1 MKTSL
6 NYLHHQSTEWM
17 REVTFYK
24 EELNVLK
31 TRLEDVVARNTD
43 TEVLAQVD
51 HFENKFKVL
60 SNNLDILK
68 HDINLA
74 HEDVLKTIASKP
86 NHTHEKSEDPNDGLA
101 ARVSDLTSDINN
113 TRHEL
118 TKFLSKTL

>member
-6 NYLHHQSTEWM
+6 NYLHHQSAEWI

-31 TRLEDVVARNTD
+31 TRLGDVVSRNTD
-43 TEVLAQVD
+43 TDILAQVE
-51 HFENKFKVL
+51 HFENKFKIL
-60 SNNLDILK
+60 SNNLDVLK

-74 HEDVLKTIASKP
+74 HEEVIKTIAAKP
-86 NHTHEKSEDPNDGLA
+86 DHSYEKTEDSNDGLA
-101 ARVSDLTSDINN
+101 ARVSDLTADANN
-113 TRHEL
+113 TRQEL

>member
-1 MKTSL
+1 MKASL
-6 NYLHHQSTEWM
+6 NYLHHQSAEWM

-24 EELNVLK
+24 EELNILK

-43 TEVLAQVD
+43 TEVLAQVE

-60 SNNLDILK
+60 SNNLDGLK

-74 HEDVLKTIASKP
+74 HEDVLKTIKEKP
-86 NHTHEKSEDPNDGLA
+86 NHTHEKSEENNDGLA
-101 ARVSDLTSDINN
+101 ARVSDLTTDVNN